1 MIELINF
8 PKAMKLR
15 TWIITLGTMLL
26 ILIAGMFFAY
36 PLLKPKKVLRIYQ
49 PSDINPKLVDE
60 SIRDV
65 SKNHTISDFRLI
77 NQLGD
82 TITQD
87 VFTGG
92 IYVAN
97 FFFVTCPTIC
107 PIMSNYFAELQQD
120 FKDEPRVKFISH
132 SVTPDLDSVPALA
145 EYGERYGA
153 DPERWILATGDKK
166 EIYNL
171 ARKSYFAVLDEGDGG
186 VQDFI
191 HTENMILVDSKR
203 RIRGYYDGT
212 SSKDMKRLRDEI
224 LILLEEENLSK
235 KPHA

>member
-1 MIELINF
+1 
-8 PKAMKLR
+8 MKLR
-15 TWIITLGTMLL
+15 TWL
-26 ILIAGMFFAY
+26 ISISSILVIVIGGMVFAY
-36 PLLKPKKVLRIYQ
+36 PLLKKKKVLKIYQ
-49 PSDINPKLVDE
+49 PSDINPKLVDD
-60 SIRDV
+60 SKRGV
-65 SKNHTISDFRLI
+65 SKDHTIADFKLV
-77 NQLGD
+77 NQMGD

-87 VFTGG
+87 VFKDD

-107 PIMSNYFAELQQD
+107 PIMSNYFAELQDD
-120 FKDEPRVKFISH
+120 FMDEPKVKFISH
-132 SVTPDLDSVPALA
+132 SVTPIMDSVPVLA
-145 EYGERYGA
+145 EYGEKYGA
-153 DPERWILATGDKK
+153 DPDKWILATGDKK

-212 SSKDMKRLRDEI
+212 SSQDMQRLRDEI
-224 LILLEEENLSK
+224 AILLEEEAESRTKQASL
-235 KPHA
+235 